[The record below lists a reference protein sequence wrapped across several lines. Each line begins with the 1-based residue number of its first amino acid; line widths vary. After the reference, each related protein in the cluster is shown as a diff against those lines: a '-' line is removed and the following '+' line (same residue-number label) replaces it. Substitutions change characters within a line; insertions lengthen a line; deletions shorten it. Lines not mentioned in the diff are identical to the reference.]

1 MVIER
6 KIVKKYKT
14 YTSSI
19 KKKIEN
25 EYLQLWHQGISQEI
39 IMKTLCDRNYLSKSR
54 ILQLVNSR
62 KLTKGLK
69 RNNVKINIENE

>member
-19 KKKIEN
+19 KKKIQA

-39 IMKTLCDRNYLSKSR
+39 IMKTLCDRNFLSKSR
-54 ILQLVNSR
+54 ITQLVNSR
-62 KLTKGLK
+62 ALTKGLK
-69 RNNVKINIENE
+69 RNNIKINLDE

>member
-14 YTSSI
+14 FTSSI
-19 KKKIEN
+19 QKKIQE
-25 EYLQLWHQGISQEI
+25 EYLQLWHIGISRDI
-39 IMKTLCDRNYLSKSR
+39 IMKTLCERNFLSNSR
-54 ILQLVNSR
+54 ITQLVNSR

-69 RNNVKINIENE
+69 RNNIKINLDE